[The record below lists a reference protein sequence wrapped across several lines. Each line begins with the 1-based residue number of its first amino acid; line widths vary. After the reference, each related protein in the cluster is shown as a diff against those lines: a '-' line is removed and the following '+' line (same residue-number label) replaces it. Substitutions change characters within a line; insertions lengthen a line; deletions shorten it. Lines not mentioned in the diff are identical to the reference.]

1 MRAVLDTNVLVS
13 GLFWLGAPH
22 DLIEQVRHGSLSI
35 ITSPALL
42 SELGDVIRRPKLAS
56 ILRRLD
62 TTPDEVLEVLA
73 QMVEVVDPAPLTL
86 RISRDPDDDAIL
98 ALAVAARAELIV
110 SGDTDL
116 LSLGSH
122 AGIPI
127 VVAAEAFRIVTGNR

>member
-1 MRAVLDTNVLVS
+1 MRAV
-13 GLFWLGAPH
+13 
-22 DLIEQVRHGSLSI
+22 

-98 ALAVAARAELIV
+98 ALAAAARAELIV
-110 SGDTDL
+110 SGDADL
-116 LSLGSH
+116 LSLGSR

-127 VVAAEAFRIVTGNR
+127 VVAAEALRIVTGNR